1 LEQIA
6 GGVPLYMQ
14 AGKDGTVIVTDKGP
28 RVVRMPLAK
37 LVDLTLPDQ
46 GLHCHRSLWVAKD
59 QVADV
64 VYVNGNPQVKLQG
77 GQYFPVSRKSV
88 ADLRACLD
96 AKRGADEA

>member
-14 AGKDGTVIVTDKGP
+14 AGKDGTVIVT
-28 RVVRMPLAK
+28 